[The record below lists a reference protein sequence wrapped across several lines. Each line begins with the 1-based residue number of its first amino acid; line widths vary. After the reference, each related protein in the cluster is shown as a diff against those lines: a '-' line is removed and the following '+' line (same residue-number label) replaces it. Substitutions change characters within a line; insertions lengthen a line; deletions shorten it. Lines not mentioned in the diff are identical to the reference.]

1 MCADHK
7 LPGRYKGNRKRQKP
21 PVIVQVECPA
31 CGWKGTPGK
40 LEPAEMEYVLHLTN
54 VHYGLLECAF
64 CDRSVSRGL
73 RCLPDFGSLSRHVHL
88 FHAETL
94 RQIAQ
99 ERGYEVA
106 PGAIPEK
113 AFKL

>member
-1 MCADHK
+1 MKGK
-7 LPGRYKGNRKRQKP
+7 LPGRYKGTRKRTAP
-21 PVIVQVECPA
+21 PVIVQIECPG

-40 LEPAEMEYVLHLTN
+40 LEPAEMEYVAHLSN
-54 VHYGLLECAF
+54 IHYGLLECAF
-64 CDRSVSRGL
+64 CDCGISRGL
-73 RCLPDFGSLSRHVHL
+73 RFLPDFATLARHVHL
-88 FHAETL
+88 FHADVL
-94 RQIAQ
+94 AQIAK

>member
-1 MCADHK
+1 MKGK
-7 LPGRYKGNRKRQKP
+7 LPGRYKGTRKRTAP
-21 PVIVQVECPA
+21 PVIVQIECPG

-40 LEPAEMEYVLHLTN
+40 LEPAENEYVAHLTN

-64 CDRSVSRGL
+64 CANGVSRGL
-73 RCLPDFGSLSRHVHL
+73 RCLPDFAGLAAHVHH
-88 FHAETL
+88 FHADILEKIK
-94 RQIAQ
+94 R

-113 AFKL
+113 AFRL